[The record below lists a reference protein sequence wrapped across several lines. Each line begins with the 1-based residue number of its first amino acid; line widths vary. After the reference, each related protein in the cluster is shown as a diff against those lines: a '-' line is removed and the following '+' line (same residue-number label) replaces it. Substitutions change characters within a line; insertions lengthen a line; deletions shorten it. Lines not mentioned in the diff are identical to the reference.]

1 MKKRVLEAAAVVAV
15 VAGVA
20 AWSGQDRSQPWSRSD
35 LPLGAPSTPAVA
47 VLSTPSLATAH
58 SPWVSLYAE
67 GQAALNQG
75 DNARAMSLFASALG
89 PAKQAGPEALHQ
101 NLDSLALVSYR
112 LGNYAESARYQDQA
126 IQAVLTL
133 PPAQSLPLLGLY
145 ETRRAQLLQAVGDTP
160 EALKALGRARQA
172 YAEVY
177 PAGTPPYHDAMNS
190 LAEQHRALG
199 DNEGADRLL
208 ES

>member
-1 MKKRVLEAAAVVAV
+1 MKKRVLEVAAVVAV

-20 AWSGQDRSQPWSRSD
+20 AWGGRAVQESWNRPNLTVVSTATPGVALASSTSPWSSVY
-35 LPLGAPSTPAVA
+35 S
-47 VLSTPSLATAH
+47 
-58 SPWVSLYAE
+58 E

-75 DNARAMSLFASALG
+75 DNAKAMSLFASALG
-89 PAKQAGPEALHQ
+89 LAKDGGPDALHKT
-101 NLDSLALVSYR
+101 LDSLAVVSYR
-112 LGNYAESARYQDQA
+112 MGNYAESARYQDQA

-160 EALKALGRARQA
+160 EAIKALERARQA
-172 YAEVY
+172 YVEVY
-177 PAGTPPYHDAMNS
+177 PEGTPPYDDAMNS